1 MGGRLRTGK
10 VSERRIVTQI
20 ATLSN
25 ESHRAL
31 RVDAR
36 PSAAYGDSQRFAQV
50 IIGEFADLVV
60 HYAILFVKDATT
72 GQFHSGALLG
82 YDQGENLFLDEWRA
96 GLRYRPLLL
105 QRAPFLTYGKYL
117 AIDLDHP
124 RVGVEAGE
132 PLFTDDGRPTPYL
145 ESVRYAIRHLH
156 AGMQATQVF
165 IARLLELKLVEPI
178 DLQVELEDGSKR
190 EGTGL
195 YTIDVGALGAL
206 EDATVVE
213 LHRRGY
219 LRLIDFM
226 IASLK
231 QLPVLTSRKNARL
244 LRSTEALAAMQPS
257 GHG

>member
-1 MGGRLRTGK
+1 M
-10 VSERRIVTQI
+10 TQI

-25 ESHRAL
+25 DAHRSL
-31 RVDAR
+31 RVDRR
-36 PSAAYGDSQRFAQV
+36 PSAAYGDSQPFCQV
-50 IIGEFADLVV
+50 IVGEFAHLVV
-60 HYAILFVKDATT
+60 RYPLLFSKDAAT
-72 GQFHSGALLG
+72 GELYCGVLLG
-82 YDQGENLFLDEWRA
+82 YDKGENLFLEEWRE
-96 GLRYRPLLL
+96 GQGYRPLLL
-105 QRAPFLTYGKYL
+105 QRAPFLTYGRYL

-145 ESVRYAIRHLH
+145 ESIKEAVRYLH
-156 AGMQATQVF
+156 SGMLATKVF
-165 IARLLELKLVEPI
+165 VTRLLELRLIEPI
-178 DLQVELEDGSKR
+178 DLEVELDDGSSR
-190 EGTGL
+190 DGVGL
-195 YTIDVGALGAL
+195 YTIDAGALGAL
-206 EDATVVE
+206 DDATVVE

-244 LRSTEALAAMQPS
+244 LRSTEALARMQPC

>member
-1 MGGRLRTGK
+1 M
-10 VSERRIVTQI
+10 TQI

-25 ESHRAL
+25 EAHRSL
-31 RVDAR
+31 RVDGR
-36 PSAAYGDSQRFAQV
+36 PSAAYGDNQRFAQV
-50 IIGEFADLVV
+50 IVGEFTHLVV
-60 HYAILFVKDATT
+60 HYPILFSKDAAT
-72 GQFHSGALLG
+72 GRLYCGVLLG
-82 YDQGENLFLDEWRA
+82 YDKGENLFLEEWRE
-96 GLRYRPLLL
+96 GRGYRPLLL
-105 QRAPFLTYGKYL
+105 QRAPFLTYGRYL

-132 PLFTDDGRPTPYL
+132 PLFTDDGRPTAYL
-145 ESVRYAIRHLH
+145 ESIKQAVRYLH
-156 AGMQATQVF
+156 SGMHATEAF
-165 IARLLELKLVEPI
+165 IARLLELRLIEPI
-178 DLQVELEDGSKR
+178 ELELEFDDGSR
-190 EGTGL
+190 RDGVGL
-195 YTIDVGALGAL
+195 YTIDAGALAAL

-244 LRSTEALAAMQPS
+244 LRGTEALARMRPS

>member
-1 MGGRLRTGK
+1 M
-10 VSERRIVTQI
+10 TQI

-25 ESHRAL
+25 ESHRSL

-36 PSAAYGDSQRFAQV
+36 PSAAYGDSQCFAQV
-50 IIGEFADLVV
+50 VVGEFAHVVV
-60 HYAILFVKDATT
+60 HYAILFAKEAAT
-72 GQFHSGALLG
+72 GRFYCGVLLG
-82 YDQGENLFLDEWRA
+82 YDKGENLFLDDWRA
-96 GLRYRPLLL
+96 GSRYRPLLL
-105 QRAPFLTYGKYL
+105 QRAPFLTYGRYV

-145 ESVRYAIRHLH
+145 ERVRHALSQLH
-156 AGMQATQVF
+156 AGMRATQEF
-165 IARLLELKLVEPI
+165 IARLLALRLIEPI
-178 DLQVELEDGSKR
+178 DLQVELDDGSRR

-195 YTIDVGALGAL
+195 YTIDVDALAAL
-206 EDATVVE
+206 EDAKVVE

-231 QLPVLTSRKNARL
+231 QLPVLASRKNARL
-244 LRSTEALAAMQPS
+244 LRGTEALARMQPF